1 MFCKCFFA
9 SIWEQLDTLTTGNS
23 QQERAAEGAASHLR
37 LRPVFLPAISYLVE
51 SDEGWLASVH
61 ARFVQARRHSQGLSE
76 LSYVFLQHAHLLMS
90 GGSKHIANATHA
102 RILGVAGKMAS
113 VHILP
118 NMHSLSLILTTV
130 LVVLETLR
138 WLMSQSPQELLS
150 LLSTRGTE
158 GVWSLQSFAGLK
170 FALFAIFGPV
180 PPLSMLMS
188 STTYMVVR
196 DTLEG
201 KVSRDP
207 ANPKELPTIQGSVY
221 GGMSWWQQLKL
232 YIMVQTDYLGGA
244 FITLFAYGLVP
255 ATMAAWSLMTKNG
268 VGFQYVVAGK
278 PKDAVA

>member
-1 MFCKCFFA
+1 MFCKCYFA
-9 SIWEQLDTLTTGNS
+9 SIWEQLDALTSGGS
-23 QQERAAEGAASHLR
+23 QQQRAAEGAASHLR

-76 LSYVFLQHAHLLMS
+76 LSYVFLQHACLLMS
-90 GGSKHIANATHA
+90 GGSRHIPKATHA

-138 WLMSQSPQELLS
+138 WLVSQSPQDLLS

-158 GVWSLQSFAGLK
+158 GVWSLQSSAGLK
-170 FALFAIFGPV
+170 WALFAIFGPV

-188 STTYMVVR
+188 STTYIVVR

-201 KVSRDP
+201 KLSRDP
-207 ANPKELPTIQGSVY
+207 ANPKELPSLQGSVK
-221 GGMSWWQQLKL
+221 GVMSWWQQLKL
-232 YIMVQTDYLGGA
+232 YLMIQADYLGGA

-255 ATMAAWSLMTKNG
+255 STMAAWSLMTKNG
-268 VGFQYVVAGK
+268 TGFQYVVAGK
-278 PKDAVA
+278 PKDVIA